1 MCIRIKICG
10 LREPADAIV
19 AAQGGAAAIGLVF
32 HAASPRSVEPDA
44 ARQIVRVL
52 PPFVTSVGLF
62 MNAGADAVRRVLAE
76 VPLAVL
82 QFHGEEEAAFCE
94 QFGLPYLKAIAMGE
108 GGDPAAA
115 MRGHPQA
122 LGFLLDGH
130 APGQMGGSGR
140 SFAWDAIP
148 RDLPRP
154 WLLAGGLRPENV
166 GKALQIV
173 QPYGVDVSSGVESH
187 PGVKDPERIRA
198 FIQAVRK
205 VERDGTHAD
214 Q

>member
-1 MCIRIKICG
+1 MNIRIKICG
-10 LREPADAIV
+10 IKQTADAV
-19 AAQGGAAAIGLVF
+19 LAAQCGADAIGLVF
-32 HAASPRSVEPDA
+32 HAASPRCVESDA

-62 MNAGADAVRRVLAE
+62 MNAGADAVRQVLAE

-82 QFHGEEEAAFCE
+82 QFHGEEDAAFCT

-115 MRGHPQA
+115 MRRHPQA
-122 LGFLLDGH
+122 QGFLLDGH

-140 SFAWDAIP
+140 AFAWDAIP
-148 RDLPRP
+148 PDLPRP
-154 WLLAGGLRPENV
+154 WLLAGGLRPETV

-214 Q
+214 